1 MSPAE
6 GVTGHQQPSG
16 GFERGIAAKVQ
27 QIRPSVQPSPMQGYE
42 HVRGFGI
49 YALPFDSGHVL
60 ALRVFPENDFAPYT
74 TVWHRTPDGRWS
86 IYVDGPSHNT
96 ACPRYYGTAADYVQ
110 TATITLDWT
119 GPMELQ
125 VRMDDPELRLTIRMD
140 APLTA
145 TILNAIGARLPATI
159 WRIPGVASVF
169 ARVADTV
176 FDIGDV
182 TLIGTAPNGQRAILM
197 PRQMYPI
204 ESAVAMLDGDDLGE
218 PITSKTNPTMGDVA
232 FPARPMLAIG
242 EAYFEILD
250 QSEHDETFMELNE
263 TSVSY

>member
-1 MSPAE
+1 MYSAE
-6 GVTGHQQPSG
+6 GVTERQETTE
-16 GFERGIAAKVQ
+16 GFEGGIAAKVQ

-74 TVWHRTPDGRWS
+74 TVWHRTPDERWS
-86 IYVDGPSHNT
+86 IYVDGPRHDT
-96 ACPRYYGTAADYVQ
+96 ACPRYYGDATGHVQSAD
-110 TATITLDWT
+110 ITLTWA

-125 VRMDDPELRLTIRMD
+125 VQMDDPELLLTVRMD

-145 TILNAIGARLPATI
+145 RILNAIGARVPSSLWRVPA
-159 WRIPGVASVF
+159 VASLF
-169 ARVADTV
+169 AQVADTV
-176 FDIGDV
+176 FDTGDV

-204 ESAVAMLDGDDLGE
+204 ESAVATLDGDDLGN
-218 PITSKTNPTMGDVA
+218 PTTSKTNSTMGNVA

-250 QSEHDETFMELNE
+250 QSEYDRTRSELNE
-263 TSVSY
+263 ISVLQ

>member
-1 MSPAE
+1 MSSID
-6 GVTGHQQPSG
+6 GVTERQQSTEE
-16 GFERGIAAKVQ
+16 FESGIAAKVR
-27 QIRPSVQPSPMQGYE
+27 QIRPSVQQSSMQGYE

-74 TVWHRTPDGRWS
+74 TIWHRTPDGFWS
-86 IYVDGPSHNT
+86 IYVDGPRHDT
-96 ACPRYYGTAADYVQ
+96 ACPRYYGNAADHVEM
-110 TATITLDWT
+110 ADITLSWL

-125 VRMDDPELRLTIRMD
+125 VRMDDPELLLTVQMD
-140 APLTA
+140 APRTA
-145 TILNAIGARLPATI
+145 TILNAIGARFPSSL
-159 WRIPGVASVF
+159 WRVSGVASLF
-169 ARVADTV
+169 AQVADTV
-176 FDIGDV
+176 FGIGDV

-204 ESAVAMLDGDDLGE
+204 ESALATLNGDDLGE
-218 PITSKTNPTMGDVA
+218 PTTSKENPTMGNVA

-250 QSEHDETFMELNE
+250 RTEYDRTRSELDVG
-263 TSVSY
+263 SVL